1 MSCSPE
7 DRLDGVKEGS
17 LMARMPEHMRARLD
31 ARNRPKEPRTPGREP
46 PPKAPGTPGRSLP
59 PKAPGTPSKELPPS
73 RSAAQQQHLPP
84 STGGKENG
92 RTYASPSKILTPSKC
107 VLEVERLKRQREQ
120 RRQQLEERGDRG
132 SADHETLI
140 AQFRSSLHVPV
151 CRSDE
156 ASHEESP
163 VADEAQ
169 RSPLCVYVRK
179 RPLLGPEVAV
189 GQFDVLTPTLTTV
202 TLHEA
207 KRRVDLA
214 KMLEHHA
221 FTFDQVF
228 DEAAST
234 ARLYQ
239 EAVRPLV
246 RSAFEGC
253 RATCFAFGQ
262 TGSGKTHTM
271 MGDGVAPPCA
281 SHGTDGADGASG
293 FDGVYRMATA
303 EVFVALRQRPGLEL
317 GVSIY
322 EIYNEGVY
330 DLLGAAS
337 GSKLHVLEDAR
348 GEVQLVGLTEARAT
362 RPADVLEALA
372 RAQQVRK
379 TGNNAV
385 NERSS
390 RSHAVLQLCLRT
402 AAGEGGGGGVLFSK
416 LALVDRAGSE
426 RAADTQHADAQAR
439 SEGAGIN
446 KSLLCLKECI
456 RAMAAGRG
464 THVPFRGSKLTQA
477 RRPCRYCATMSYY
490 GYTYLGY
497 TYLADPT

>member
-1 MSCSPE
+1 
-7 DRLDGVKEGS
+7 
-17 LMARMPEHMRARLD
+17 MAKMPEHMRARLD

-59 PKAPGTPSKELPPS
+59 PKAPGTPSKEPPPP
-73 RSAAQQQHLPP
+73 RSAAQQQHLAP

-107 VLEVERLKRQREQ
+107 VLEVERMKRQREQ
-120 RRQQLEERGDRG
+120 RRQQLEERGDRA

-151 CRSDE
+151 ALRSDE
-156 ASHEESP
+156 ASHEKSP
-163 VADEAQ
+163 AADEGQ
-169 RSPLCVYVRK
+169 RAPLCVYVRK

-262 TGSGKTHTM
+262 TGSGKTHTVF
-271 MGDGVAPPCA
+271 GPDGAIAEAQQQQRTSRRRHHYSTTGLDGGLAGSGLGEVSSLPRSAGLVLRACEEVLACAAAPGVAC
-281 SHGTDGADGASG
+281 G
-293 FDGVYRMATA
+293 R
-303 EVFVALRQRPGLEL
+303 L
-317 GVSIY
+317 GVSAQY
-322 EIYNEGVY
+322 VQIYNDEVPC
-330 DLLGAAS
+330 LPRRLRRHAS
-337 GSKLHVLEDAR
+337 RL
-348 GEVQLVGLTEARAT
+348 Q
-362 RPADVLEALA
+362 P
-372 RAQQVRK
+372 QVPRLQPY
-379 TGNNAV
+379 A
-385 NERSS
+385 S
-390 RSHAVLQLCLRT
+390 R
-402 AAGEGGGGGVLFSK
+402 
-416 LALVDRAGSE
+416 
-426 RAADTQHADAQAR
+426 
-439 SEGAGIN
+439 
-446 KSLLCLKECI
+446 
-456 RAMAAGRG
+456 
-464 THVPFRGSKLTQA
+464 
-477 RRPCRYCATMSYY
+477 
-490 GYTYLGY
+490 
-497 TYLADPT
+497 